1 MTAIVGVYSRRRCEG
16 QCDARCYG
24 AMQPSKLKEP
34 RRSACICICGGAN
47 HGMGLNR
54 AICNTL
60 DRGIGLSP
68 KALEVFAKLKGLE
81 GERLVVI
88 DRLRVHTEYRAREMA
103 KLMLAP
109 APVTGKD
116 LFACEEVT

>member
-1 MTAIVGVYSRRRCEG
+1 MTVIVSVYSKRRCEG
-16 QCDARCYG
+16 QCDARCYD
-24 AMQPSKLKEP
+24 ALLPSQLREP
-34 RRSACICICGGAN
+34 RRNACLCICGGVN

-60 DRGIGLSP
+60 DRGVGLSP
-68 KALEVFAKLKGLE
+68 QELEAFAKMKGLE

-88 DRLRVHTEYRAREMA
+88 DRLRVHSDHLARRMA

-109 APVTGKD
+109 APITGAD
-116 LFACEEVT
+116 LFACEEVA

>member
-1 MTAIVGVYSRRRCEG
+1 MTAIVGVYSKHRCEG

-34 RRSACICICGGAN
+34 RRNACICICGGAN

-54 AICNTL
+54 AIRNTL
-60 DRGIGLSP
+60 DRGVGLSP
-68 KALEVFAKLKGLE
+68 KALEDFAKIKGLE

-88 DRLRVHTEYRAREMA
+88 DRLRVHSDHLARQVA
-103 KLMLAP
+103 KLTLAP
-109 APVTGKD
+109 APITGED
-116 LFACEEVT
+116 LFACEEVA